1 MQDFHIAALNIVASL
16 NASGQPKLGVKV
28 DDKVQAVRSSSNFYS
43 FSAVIIAALIVLSF
57 PLTYFLP
64 LATGSKQFTLLRH
77 LHGLAFFAW
86 IALFVVQTRLIRAK
100 KVRLHRELGIAGVA
114 LAGAMLPLGLWQ
126 AVTSAGERQ
135 AKDLATPFEF
145 SIYNLVDILVF
156 CAAFGWAIFEATRRI
171 EWHRRLMFIAL
182 LNLFG
187 PAFSRI
193 TLLIP
198 ISFPWSDMA
207 PNLVA
212 DALLIVLAI
221 HDKRQLGR
229 VHPVTL
235 WAALILI
242 PFHMVE
248 PLIARSQFWNAIAPN
263 LFGFG

>member
-1 MQDFHIAALNIVASL
+1 MENQRPAARGSRFFSTSAVLIAALV
-16 NASGQPKLGVKV
+16 
-28 DDKVQAVRSSSNFYS
+28 
-43 FSAVIIAALIVLSF
+43 VLSF
-57 PLTYFLP
+57 TLTYFTP
-64 LATGSKQFTLLRH
+64 LATGSKRFTLLRH

-86 IALFVVQTRLIRAK
+86 IGLYVVQTRLVRAGNL
-100 KVRLHRELGIAGVA
+100 RLHRELGIAGVA

-135 AKDLATPFEF
+135 ARGLAQPFEF

-156 CAAFGWAIFEATRRI
+156 STLFGWAIFAASRRI
-171 EWHRRLMFIAL
+171 EWHRRLMFIAA

-193 TLLIP
+193 VFLVP
-198 ISFPWSDMA
+198 MPFPWSDMT

-212 DALLIVLAI
+212 DAVLIVLAL
-221 HDKRQLGR
+221 HDRRQLGR
-229 VHPVTL
+229 VHPATL

-242 PFHMVE
+242 PFHVIE
-248 PLIARSQFWNAIAPN
+248 PLIARSQAWNSVAPV